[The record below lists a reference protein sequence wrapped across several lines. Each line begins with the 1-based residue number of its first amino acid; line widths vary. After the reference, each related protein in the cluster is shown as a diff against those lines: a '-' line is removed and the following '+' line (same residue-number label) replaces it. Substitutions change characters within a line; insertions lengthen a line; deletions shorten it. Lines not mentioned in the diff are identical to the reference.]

1 MEFLIFYFLIL
12 IVHKDKIDK
21 LGVVGIELTLFCG
34 RYLEL
39 AETIQ
44 PSLCCSDPKKLD
56 LKA

>member
-1 MEFLIFYFLIL
+1 MFIFSFCLLVKMNWFYKFGF
-12 IVHKDKIDK
+12 V
-21 LGVVGIELTLFCG
+21 ELEQTLFCG

-39 AETIQ
+39 AETNQ